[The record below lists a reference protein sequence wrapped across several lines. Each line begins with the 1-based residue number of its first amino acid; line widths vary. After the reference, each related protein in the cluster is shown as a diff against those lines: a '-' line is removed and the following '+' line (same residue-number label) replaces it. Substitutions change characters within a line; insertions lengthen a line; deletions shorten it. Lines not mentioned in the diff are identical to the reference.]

1 MRYGVLGDIHANLP
15 ALRAVLEAMSDLKV
29 DTYLCLGDIVGYG
42 ADPEPCIDM
51 IRALDPVIVGGNHDW
66 GVSGRLSLTYFNVA
80 ARAAIEWTQQALPVV
95 QIEWLASLELTHV
108 AGGVTL
114 AHGTLHD
121 PHLFDYLVTPYD
133 AYLSFRH
140 LTTPL
145 AFVGHSHV
153 PVTFFEGNPI
163 TPTYEAEVD
172 VSGRRAVVNVGSVG
186 QPRDGNADASFG
198 VYDDATGHVSVHR
211 VPYDVRTAAARI
223 EEAGLPS
230 ILADRLYLGR

>member
-15 ALRAVLEAMSDLKV
+15 ALRAVLDALSDLEV
-29 DTYLCLGDIVGYG
+29 DTYLCLGDVVGYG
-42 ADPEPCIDM
+42 AEPEPCIDL
-51 IRALDPVIVGGNHDW
+51 IRGLDPVIVGGNHDW
-66 GVSGRLSLTYFNVA
+66 GVSGRLSLTYFNAA

-95 QIEWLASLELTHV
+95 QIEWLASLELTH
-108 AGGVTL
+108 AARDVTL

-172 VSGRRAVVNVGSVG
+172 VSGRRAIVNVGSVG

-198 VYDDATGHVSVHR
+198 VYDDVTGHVSVHR